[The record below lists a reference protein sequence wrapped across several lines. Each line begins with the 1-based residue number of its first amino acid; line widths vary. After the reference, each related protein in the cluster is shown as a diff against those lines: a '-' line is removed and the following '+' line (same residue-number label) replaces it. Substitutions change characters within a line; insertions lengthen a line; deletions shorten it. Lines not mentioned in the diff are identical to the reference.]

1 MALVSPVSLK
11 NLLSG
16 LKEVIGDGGS
26 GLSGGQAQRIGI
38 ARALYHD
45 RQTVIL
51 DESISSIETI
61 TGRAIIEAVLNA
73 NPNKTV
79 IMVTHNLDLI
89 EFF

>member
-1 MALVSPVSLK
+1 M
-11 NLLSG
+11 
-16 LKEVIGDGGS
+16 
-26 GLSGGQAQRIGI
+26 
-38 ARALYHD
+38 
-45 RQTVIL
+45 

-89 EFF
+89 ELFDRVILLEAGKIIADGPYDNLKLESDSLGMIFSR